1 MPYLLVRH
9 KVRDFATWKPQFE
22 AHETARQGLGI
33 RQKLLLRNADDP
45 QELVVLMEADD
56 LAKAR
61 QFSQSPD
68 LREVMEKA
76 GVIDR
81 PDVYFLESA
90 G

>member
-9 KVRDFATWKPQFE
+9 KVRDFATWKPLFDSDESNRLQ
-22 AHETARQGLGI
+22 HGL
-33 RQKLLLRNADDP
+33 RQKLVLRNADDP
-45 QELVVLMEADD
+45 QEIVILMEADD

-61 QFSQSPD
+61 QFSSSPD

-76 GVIDR
+76 GVTDR
-81 PDVYFLESA
+81 PDVYFLDNA